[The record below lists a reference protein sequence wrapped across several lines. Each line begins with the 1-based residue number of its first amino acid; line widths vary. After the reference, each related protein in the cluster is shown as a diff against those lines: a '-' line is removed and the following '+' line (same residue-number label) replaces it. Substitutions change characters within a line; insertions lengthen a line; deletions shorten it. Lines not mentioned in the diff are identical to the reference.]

1 VQYADV
7 LCAKG
12 FGLLHDA
19 KDTKTEDSIF
29 HSNYQDILNTVDI
42 RLQVV
47 FNCRNVA
54 L

>member
-12 FGLLHDA
+12 FGLLHGA
-19 KDTKTEDSIF
+19 KDTKTENSIF
-29 HSNYQDILNTVDI
+29 HSNYQDILNTADI
-42 RLQVV
+42 TLQLVL
-47 FNCRNVA
+47 NCRNVA